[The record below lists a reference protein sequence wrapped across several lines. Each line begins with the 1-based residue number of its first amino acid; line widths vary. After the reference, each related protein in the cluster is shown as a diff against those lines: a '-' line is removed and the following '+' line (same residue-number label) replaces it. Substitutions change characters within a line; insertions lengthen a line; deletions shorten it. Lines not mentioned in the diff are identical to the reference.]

1 MRKRDA
7 ERRAAMSTPKAND
20 LAIVAEFLER
30 ERTRYESFNSVHD
43 AILRIGSLA
52 GAEKAARQA
61 LEDAQADLAW
71 ARAEIETAEASVAA
85 AKDAARKQIDRVRLD
100 AEAAILSVEGETR
113 QKRAALEKLI
123 ARLEKARAAADL
135 IVDVLAGR
143 AAIP

>member
-1 MRKRDA
+1 
-7 ERRAAMSTPKAND
+7 MSTPKAND

-30 ERTRYESFNSVHD
+30 ERTRCESFNNVHD

-85 AKDAARKQIDRVRLD
+85 AKDAARRQIDRVRLD
-100 AEAAILSVEGETR
+100 AEAAILSIEGETR
-113 QKRAALEKLI
+113 QKRAVLEKLI